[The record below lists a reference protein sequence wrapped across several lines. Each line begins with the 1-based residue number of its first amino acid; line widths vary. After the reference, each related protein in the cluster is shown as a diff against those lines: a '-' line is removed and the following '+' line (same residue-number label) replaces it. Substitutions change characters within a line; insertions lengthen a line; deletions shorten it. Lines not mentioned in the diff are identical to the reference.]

1 LRYEWNY
8 EGRFVTSALLSGTFL
23 NADRQNLSK
32 LHHQGL
38 ILLMFIADEGL
49 MLLLIYSLFL
59 TTITAGYNNLTFF
72 IQRTVFSKKCY
83 EKNSNQPI
91 LSKVRG
97 CYKKMV

>member
-1 LRYEWNY
+1 M
-8 EGRFVTSALLSGTFL
+8 TSALLSGTFL

-83 EKNSNQPI
+83 EKKYSNQSI

-97 CYKKMV
+97 CHRKMV